1 MADSIYQGA
10 AWMDAAKKGR
20 NRSATQ
26 SAFGSALN
34 SMGQNFGNM
43 SPEMQGQ
50 VAGGIAGGVA
60 GILGGIVGGRA
71 RRQEQKAA
79 KAELAQRQQAYES
92 FQFTNPYAN
101 MENAFEDVTVNQQ
114 QAQFEAQQQ
123 QQALAS
129 TMSGMQQAAGSS
141 GIAALAQAMAQQ
153 QSANIQ
159 RAGASIGAQEAAIQS
174 AKAQEAGRIQ
184 TLQAQGAAA
193 QQAQRFERTETL
205 LGMSQ
210 QRKAQADEAR
220 RQATQSLIG
229 GIGEIAGS
237 VIPIVGQA
245 SKFGNIADA
254 IVSGAS
260 GQQV

>member
-1 MADSIYQGA
+1 MSIFSNIAD
-10 AWMDAAKKGR
+10 
-20 NRSATQ
+20 
-26 SAFGSALN
+26 
-34 SMGQNFGNM
+34 NFQDL
-43 SPEMQGQ
+43 SPEAQGQ
-50 VAGGIAGGVA
+50 VAGGIAGGIA
-60 GILGGIVGGRA
+60 GIAGGIIGGRK

-79 KAELAQRQQAYES
+79 KAQLAQRQQAYES

-101 MENAFEDVTVNQQ
+101 MQNAFEDVTVNQQ

-159 RAGASIGAQEAAIQS
+159 RAGASIGQQEAAIQR
-174 AKAQEAGRIQ
+174 AQAQEAGRIQ

-193 QQAQRFERTETL
+193 QQAQQFEKTETL

-237 VIPIVGQA
+237 VIPVIGQA

-260 GQQV
+260 GERV

>member
-1 MADSIYQGA
+1 MAPIIKTGLQ
-10 AWMDAAKKGR
+10 
-20 NRSATQ
+20 
-26 SAFGSALN
+26 ALKTTGPTAPVLTKLPSTPQQTLSGFDKFKIN
-34 SMGQNFGNM
+34 TGYNFSQM
-43 SPEMQGQ
+43 SPEMQAQ
-50 VAGGIAGGVA
+50 TAGGIAGGVA

-101 MENAFEDVTVNQQ
+101 MQNTFEDMTVNQQ

-159 RAGASIGAQEAAIQS
+159 RAGASIGMQEQQIQMQRASQEAQIQQS
-174 AKAQEAGRIQ
+174 
-184 TLQAQGAAA
+184 QAAGAAA
-193 QQAQRFERTETL
+193 AQAQEFGRTETL

-210 QRKAQADEAR
+210 VRKAEADQAR

-229 GIGEIAGS
+229 GIGELAGAAA
-237 VIPIVGQA
+237 GL
-245 SKFGNIADA
+245 
-254 IVSGAS
+254 AS
-260 GQQV
+260 GGLVK

>member
-1 MADSIYQGA
+1 MSIFSNIAD
-10 AWMDAAKKGR
+10 
-20 NRSATQ
+20 N
-26 SAFGSALN
+26 F
-34 SMGQNFGNM
+34 QNLG
-43 SPEMQGQ
+43 PEAQAQ
-50 VAGGIAGGVA
+50 VAGGIAGGIA
-60 GILGGIVGGRA
+60 GIAGGIVGGRK

-92 FQFTNPYAN
+92 FQFVNPYAN
-101 MENAFEDVTVNQQ
+101 MQNTFEDMTVNQQ

-129 TMSGMQQAAGSS
+129 TMAGMQQAAGSS

-153 QSANIQ
+153 QAANIQ
-159 RAGASIGAQEAAIQS
+159 RAGASIGQQEQQIQMARARQAGQIQQMQAA
-174 AKAQEAGRIQ
+174 G
-184 TLQAQGAAA
+184 AA
-193 QQAQRFERTETL
+193 QQQAQEFGRTETL

-237 VIPIVGQA
+237 VIPIAGAA
-245 SKFGNIADA
+245 SKFGNIKDA
-254 IVSGAS
+254 IVGGAA
-260 GQQV
+260 GMVV

>member
-1 MADSIYQGA
+1 MAPIIKTGLQALKTAGPTA
-10 AWMDAAKKGR
+10 
-20 NRSATQ
+20 
-26 SAFGSALN
+26 SALTKLPSTPQQTLSGFDKFKIN
-34 SMGQNFGNM
+34 TGYNFSQM
-43 SPEMQGQ
+43 SPEMQAQ
-50 VAGGIAGGVA
+50 TAGGIAGGVA

-101 MENAFEDVTVNQQ
+101 MQNTFEDMTVNQQ

-159 RAGASIGAQEAAIQS
+159 RAGASIGQQEQQIQMQKASQQAQIQ
-174 AKAQEAGRIQ
+174 Q
-184 TLQAQGAAA
+184 LQASGAAA
-193 QQAQRFERTETL
+193 AQAQEFGRTETL
-205 LGMSQ
+205 FGMAQ
-210 QRKAQADEAR
+210 QRSAAADEAR
-220 RQATQSLIG
+220 RQATQSIVG
-229 GIGEIAGS
+229 GIGELAGAAAS
-237 VIPIVGQA
+237 LAMPIPGM
-245 SKFGNIADA
+245 
-254 IVSGAS
+254 
-260 GQQV
+260 

>member
-1 MADSIYQGA
+1 MSIFSNIAD
-10 AWMDAAKKGR
+10 
-20 NRSATQ
+20 
-26 SAFGSALN
+26 
-34 SMGQNFGNM
+34 NFQDL
-43 SPEMQGQ
+43 SPEAQGQ
-50 VAGGIAGGVA
+50 VAGGLAGGIAGIAGG
-60 GILGGIVGGRA
+60 IIGGRK

-101 MENAFEDVTVNQQ
+101 MQNAFEDVTVNQQ

-159 RAGASIGAQEAAIQS
+159 RAGASIGQQEAAIQR
-174 AKAQEAGRIQ
+174 AQAQEAGRIQ

-193 QQAQRFERTETL
+193 QQAQQFEKTETL

-237 VIPIVGQA
+237 VIPVIGQA

-260 GQQV
+260 GERV

>member
-1 MADSIYQGA
+1 MANGITTAGKQLLQTQGPTA
-10 AWMDAAKKGR
+10 SVLTKLPSSPQQTLSGFDRFKINAMD
-20 NRSATQ
+20 NYS
-26 SAFGSALN
+26 
-34 SMGQNFGNM
+34 NM

-50 VAGGIAGGVA
+50 VGGGIAGGVA

-101 MENAFEDVTVNQQ
+101 MQNAFEDLTVNQQ

-159 RAGASIGAQEAAIQS
+159 RAGASIGQQEATIRG
-174 AKAQEAGRIQ
+174 AQAGEASRIQ
-184 TLQAQGAAA
+184 QLQAGGEATKQMQEFG
-193 QQAQRFERTETL
+193 RTSTL
-205 LGMSQ
+205 LEASAS
-210 QRKAQADEAR
+210 RKLRADEAR
-220 RQATQSLIG
+220 QQATQSLIG
-229 GIGEIAGS
+229 GIGELAGAAAS
-237 VIPIVGQA
+237 MAMPIPGIG
-245 SKFGNIADA
+245 
-254 IVSGAS
+254 
-260 GQQV
+260 